1 MTTREDDLSASPDA
15 RRTLVVALWLN
26 VGLAAGLLA
35 GGLVAAS
42 SGLTANAL
50 DNTSDAMVYGLSY
63 FAVKRGS
70 AWRAR
75 AAQLSGVM
83 LLVLAGGVLLDV
95 GRRAL
100 EGGEPIGA
108 AMVVIT
114 LIAAGVNIACLKLL
128 HSVRSGN
135 VNLRAAWTFSI
146 NDLLANVGVLVAGLL
161 VAWLGQAWPDL
172 VVGLAIALVAG
183 KGGLEILLDAHRT
196 ARAPGA

>member
-1 MTTREDDLSASPDA
+1 LA
-15 RRTLVVALWLN
+15 VALWLN
-26 VGLAAGLLA
+26 VGLATGLLA

-63 FAVKRGS
+63 FAVKRGA
-70 AWRAR
+70 AWRKR
-75 AAQLSGVM
+75 AAQVSGVM
-83 LLVLAGGVLLDV
+83 LLILAGGVLLDV
-95 GRRAL
+95 GRRVF
-100 EGGEPIGA
+100 EGGEPIGV

-114 LIAAGVNIACLKLL
+114 LIAAGVNLACLKLL
-128 HSVRSGN
+128 HRVRSGN

-172 VVGLAIALVAG
+172 VVGVVIALVAG
-183 KGGLEILLDAHRT
+183 KGGVEILMDANRT
-196 ARAPGA
+196 ERAGGA